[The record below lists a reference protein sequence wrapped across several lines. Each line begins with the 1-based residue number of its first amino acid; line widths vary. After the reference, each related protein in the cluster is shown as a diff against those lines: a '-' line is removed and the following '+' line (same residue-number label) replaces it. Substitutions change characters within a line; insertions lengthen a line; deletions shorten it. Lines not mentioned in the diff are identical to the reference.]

1 MSSLLWSLA
10 LATLLG
16 AVPAEV
22 ETISSERLSGELV
35 EFNDQGLTLKIGTDT
50 RVLPAAQVLEIR
62 RAVPQV
68 PLPPGPRVE
77 LLDGTRLA
85 CKELSIARD
94 RATLTL
100 PSGVPVQVTANR
112 LASIRLGESS
122 PTLDD
127 AWKVLLQRE
136 RKNDLLVVRK
146 DDVLDFVPGVA
157 GSLGE
162 KVVFLVDGEEL
173 PIARE
178 KVYGIIYRQR
188 NTPPA
193 KVICQVSLAT
203 GDLLQATAVTVMAG
217 ECQVRLAGNVDLKF
231 PVDELAGLDFSAG
244 RVKYLSQLE
253 PREKKLVA
261 LFDLA
266 RDVERD
272 RSALGSPITLGGQ
285 AYTRGL
291 GLFPQ
296 TRLRYRV
303 AGEYSRF
310 RALAGIDDAAP
321 RLKTSALLRI
331 SGDGRALF
339 EAEFAPGEAP
349 RPIDLD
355 LTGIRELEI
364 FVDFGADQLNIG
376 DFLDLAD
383 AKLTK

>member
-1 MSSLLWSLA
+1 MSCLLWSLA

-35 EFNDQGLTLKIGTDT
+35 EFNDQGLTLKIGNET

-62 RAVPQV
+62 RAVPQI
-68 PLPPGPRVE
+68 PLPPGPRIE
-77 LLDGTRLA
+77 LVDGTRLSG
-85 CKELSIARD
+85 KELTIARD

-100 PSGVPVQVTANR
+100 PSGVSVPLTANR
-112 LASIRLGESS
+112 FASIRLGESS

-127 AWKVLLQRE
+127 AWKSLLQRE

-178 KVYGIIYRQR
+178 KGYGIIYRQR

-193 KVICQVSLAT
+193 KVVCQVSLAT
-203 GDLLQATAVTVMAG
+203 GDLLQATAVSLAGG
-217 ECQVRLAGNVDLKF
+217 ECQVRLAGNVELKF
-231 PVDELAGLDFSAG
+231 PVDEIAGLDFSAG

-253 PREKKLVA
+253 PREKKLVP

-272 RSALGSPITLGGQ
+272 RSALGSPLALGGQ
-285 AYTRGL
+285 TYTRGL

-321 RLKTSALLRI
+321 RLKTTALLRI

-339 EAEFAPGEAP
+339 EGEFAPGEAP

-355 LTGIRELEI
+355 LTGVREFEI
-364 FVDFGADQLNIG
+364 LVDFGSDQLNIG